1 MSVSMRLKRFGA
13 AKRPD
18 YRIVVMDRR
27 APVDS
32 KVLDE
37 LGQYHPVQP
46 EDKQVV
52 LNVEKIKAWLVKG
65 AQPSDTVKKILNKN
79 GIQISRK
86 PEAAPAQN

>member
-27 APVDS
+27 APNNGRT
-32 KVLDE
+32 LDE
-37 LGQYHPVQP
+37 IGQYHPVQP

-52 LNVEKIKAWLVKG
+52 INEKKVREWLAKG
-65 AQPSDTVKKILNKN
+65 AQPSDTVKHLLNKN

-86 PEAAPAQN
+86 PVEE

>member
-27 APVDS
+27 APIDS
-32 KVLDE
+32 KTLDE
-37 LGQYHPVQP
+37 VGQYHPVQP
-46 EDKQVV
+46 EGKQVV
-52 LNVEKIKAWLVKG
+52 LDAEKIKSWLVKG
-65 AQPSDTVKKILNKN
+65 AQPSDTVRRLLNKN

-86 PEAAPAQN
+86 PEQN